1 MKKIIN
7 IIVNTI
13 KTISIKLS
21 VKFNT
26 KNHKADI
33 EDFLNVMN
41 KYRNKNSIKST
52 LEMNRIYKASSK
64 VNEKTNGKDNS
75 LYWGRVYLIQYLNSA
90 NSLNIHVDAIGE
102 RIINNAFSNKSTNFE
117 IKYTQKIIRN
127 ILRYSNN
134 NQIINELTKSLNILK
149 SVA

>member
-33 EDFLNVMN
+33 ENFLNVMN
-41 KYRNKNSIKST
+41 EYRNKNSIKST

-64 VNEKTNGKDNS
+64 INEKTNGKDNS

-102 RIINNAFSNKSTNFE
+102 RIIKMLFLTNQQAL
-117 IKYTQKIIRN
+117 K
-127 ILRYSNN
+127 
-134 NQIINELTKSLNILK
+134 LNMHK
-149 SVA
+149 R